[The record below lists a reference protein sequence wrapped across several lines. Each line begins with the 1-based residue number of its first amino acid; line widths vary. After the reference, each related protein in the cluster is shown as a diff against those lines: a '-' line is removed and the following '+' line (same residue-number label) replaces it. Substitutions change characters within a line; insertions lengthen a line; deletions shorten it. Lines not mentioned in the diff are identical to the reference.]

1 MNNKS
6 LFALILVF
14 VLIISGCAQVTS
26 EPDSSSG
33 GKATAMPA
41 LKSGVQK
48 IGGVVLG
55 GGDQTPEG
63 LMDAP
68 RTFLYQVR
76 LDSGEEINVTYTSYP
91 PTPAGEKSAITLT
104 FFEGVI
110 NPGNYLIA
118 NGTYDSKSKTLTIA
132 KEGDSIETFAKK
144 P

>member
-1 MNNKS
+1 MKNKS
-6 LFALILVF
+6 FFILILVV
-14 VLIISGCAQVTS
+14 VLIISGCAQVTP
-26 EPDSSSG
+26 EPDSSSE
-33 GKATAMPA
+33 GKATAMPV

-48 IGGVVLG
+48 ISGVVLG

-104 FFEGVI
+104 FFEGVV
-110 NPGNYLIA
+110 NSGNYLVA
-118 NGTYDSKSKTLTIA
+118 NGTYDAKSKTLTVA

>member
-6 LFALILVF
+6 LFALILVV
-14 VLIISGCAQVTS
+14 VLIIPGCAQVTS
-26 EPDSSSG
+26 KPDSSSG

-41 LKSGVQK
+41 LKS
-48 IGGVVLG
+48 
-55 GGDQTPEG
+55 GDQTPEG

-118 NGTYDSKSKTLTIA
+118 NGTYDSKSKTLTVV